1 MARRNFT
8 SSSNHTTCT
17 RDSQRS
23 AESYESRSTAP
34 TSVYESSRP
43 STKHS
48 ILKATYRAQSEY
60 QKQDLSPSTSLCAS
74 SSSVDTYSSRAS
86 LDEVEEVDV
95 SDASVDYTEIPPLPT
110 YRHEI
115 VDTNVRPSTPED
127 FAALFPSMNRLS
139 IRHDDFTS
147 DGNMNLRVDTVVSG
161 GRRRKTIQLFHLR
174 MHDLNKRE
182 FSLRRYCRDSG
193 REVCNSKRRFTEPA
207 DQSRPSLQRSMSTA
221 MKSLPRPHLART
233 GTAGSGSSS
242 STKSRPNTGY
252 STAYSKADTD
262 DDFQTSFG
270 QAGKRHKSHGV
281 ATNAIKLE
289 FSNYARVDIARC
301 GYTGSKRYE
310 FEWWGHKYAW
320 KRVTDKLTGVV
331 SFHLFRDGGQNKAP
345 VAHIVP
351 ETRSPNQVAADEE
364 AGGWIPP
371 CHMWLSDKDL
381 VNAMTDVADV
391 VVSTGL
397 MALVDDC
404 IKERWDTRKARRIS
418 IPLGSKAVDFEYG
431 GPRAFVQ
438 HVFARRHSAPQRP
451 LHWMAPVAAY

>member
-1 MARRNFT
+1 MTRRNFT
-8 SSSNHTTCT
+8 SSSNHTTST

-23 AESYESRSTAP
+23 TDSYESRSTAP

-48 ILKATYRAQSEY
+48 ILKASRAQPEY
-60 QKQDLSPSTSLCAS
+60 QRQDLSPSTSLCS
-74 SSSVDTYSSRAS
+74 RSSVDTYSSRAS
-86 LDEVEEVDV
+86 LDQVEDVDV

-115 VDTNVRPSTPED
+115 VDTTVRASTPED

-147 DGNMNLRVDTVVSG
+147 DGNMNLRVDTVVS

-207 DQSRPSLQRSMSTA
+207 DLSRPSLQRSMSTA
-221 MKSLPRPHLART
+221 MKNIPRPHMART
-233 GTAGSGSSS
+233 GTAGSSSS
-242 STKSRPNTGY
+242 STKSRPSTSY
-252 STAYSKADTD
+252 SAGIEAD
-262 DDFQTSFG
+262 DDFQASFS
-270 QAGKRHKSHGV
+270 QAGKRHKSHAV

-301 GYTGSKRYE
+301 GSKGSKRYE
-310 FEWWGHKYAW
+310 FEWWGHKYSW

-331 SFHLFRDGGQNKAP
+331 SFHLLRDGQNKAP

-351 ETRSPNQVAADEE
+351 ETRSPNQVIADEE

-371 CHMWLSDKDL
+371 CHMWISDKDL
-381 VNAMTDVADV
+381 VNAMTDVADI

-404 IKERWDTRKARRIS
+404 IKERWDTRKLHRIS
-418 IPLGSKAVDFEYG
+418 LPLRSKAMEFEYV
-431 GPRAFVQ
+431 GPKAFVQ
-438 HVFARRHSAPQRP
+438 HMFARRNSAPQRP
-451 LHWMAPVAAY
+451 LHWATPVAAY

>member
-1 MARRNFT
+1 MTRRQFT

-43 STKHS
+43 STKYS
-48 ILKATYRAQSEY
+48 ISKASRAQPQQY
-60 QKQDLSPSTSLCAS
+60 QKQDLSPSTSLCS

-86 LDEVEEVDV
+86 LDEVEDVDV

-147 DGNMNLRVDTVVSG
+147 DGNMNLRVDTVVS

-242 STKSRPNTGY
+242 STRSRPNTSY
-252 STAYSKADTD
+252 STADAD
-262 DDFQTSFG
+262 DDFQTSFS

-331 SFHLFRDGGQNKAP
+331 SFHLFRDGHNKAP

-371 CHMWLSDKDL
+371 CHMWLSDEEL

-404 IKERWDTRKARRIS
+404 IKERWDTARCAAS
-418 IPLGSKAVDFEYG
+418 AMDFEHG
-431 GPRAFVQ
+431 VPRTFVQ
-438 HVFARRHSAPQRP
+438 HMFARRHSAPQRP
-451 LHWMAPVAAY
+451 LHWMSPVAAY

>member
-48 ILKATYRAQSEY
+48 ILKTTSRAQPEY

-252 STAYSKADTD
+252 STAYSTADAD
-262 DDFQTSFG
+262 DDFQTSFS

-331 SFHLFRDGGQNKAP
+331 SFHLFRDGQNKAP